1 MLRTFKGEFESIKM
15 KKYNLRIK
23 REVEELIEDLFY
35 GLFEDEVEKE
45 YHYDQVKSNFINVF
59 SKMNIPNAE
68 NTWESFF
75 HQLEGVRHQLGLDA
89 RAIEANDPA
98 AKSLDEVYLAYPGF
112 QAIAIYRIANLLYK
126 MEIPVLPR
134 MMTEYAH
141 SVTGTDIHPGATIG
155 ESFFIDHA
163 TGTVIGETVVIKN
176 NVKIYQGVTLGA
188 FHISKGMLGK
198 KRHPTV
204 EDNVVIYANATIL
217 GGKTTIG
224 KNSTIGAN
232 VWITESVPEYSNVIH
247 KYENIIKK
255 KNVAS

>member
-1 MLRTFKGEFESIKM
+1 MMRKFD
-15 KKYNLRIK
+15 LRIK
-23 REVEELIEDLFY
+23 RKVEQLTEDLFY

-45 YHYDQVKSNFINVF
+45 YHYDQVESNFLSVCKKLGI
-59 SKMNIPNAE
+59 KKAE
-68 NTWESFF
+68 KIWAELYG
-75 HQLEGVRHQLGLDA
+75 QLEEVGKRLELDA
-89 RAIEANDPA
+89 EAIEANDPA

-112 QAIAIYRIANLLYK
+112 QAIAIYRIAHVLYR
-126 MEIPVLPR
+126 MNVPVLPR

-155 ESFFIDHA
+155 DSFFIDHA

-188 FHISKGMLGK
+188 FHISKGLHGT

-217 GGKTTIG
+217 GGDTVIG
-224 KNSTIGAN
+224 RNSTIGAN
-232 VWITESVPEYSNVIH
+232 VWITESIPENSNVIH
-247 KYENIIKK
+247 KYENIIKA

>member
-1 MLRTFKGEFESIKM
+1 M
-15 KKYNLRIK
+15 KKYNLRVK
-23 REVEELIEDLFY
+23 REVDELTEDLFY
-35 GLFEDEVEKE
+35 GLFEDEVERE
-45 YHYDQVKSNFINVF
+45 YHYDEVRSNFLNVF
-59 SKMNIPNAE
+59 EKLGLADAE
-68 NTWESFF
+68 TVWGRFF
-75 HQLEGVRHQLGLDA
+75 EQLDEVRVKLDLDA

-112 QAIAIYRIANLLYK
+112 QAISIYRLAHVLYQLDV
-126 MEIPVLPR
+126 PVLPR

-155 ESFFIDHA
+155 DSFFIDHA
-163 TGTVIGETVVIKN
+163 TGTVIGETVIIKN

-217 GGKTTIG
+217 GGDTIIG
-224 KNSTIGAN
+224 ENSTIGAN
-232 VWITESVPEYSNVIH
+232 VWITESVPAYSNVIH